1 MSGAHGL
8 ELKINLKILVTI
20 SSPLSIL
27 YPLLLLWT
35 YPFLEGLEKGPSWMY
50 INKSYKSFL
59 I

>member
-35 YPFLEGLEKGPSWMY
+35 YPFLEGLEKGP
-50 INKSYKSFL
+50 
-59 I
+59 